1 MGKTLVKHFDPLW
14 LSIAITNENCKSV
27 FQDKM
32 LIISCQVFSVR
43 KIKEN
48 ESNLFYYWWHHS
60 QKHLNIRYLSVFSFY
75 KTYEFIAFF
84 SCFLVGFRRKGKPR
98 VKPKSNMNATVKV
111 LCYKSKTLANG
122 ENPLMIR
129 VSKNGKKSYKSLGIS
144 INPIYWD
151 FKENKPKRN
160 CPHKE
165 QIENLIVEKLKAFNQ
180 TILELNVKQKEYTSD
195 SLINKVEKPFK
206 LKTVKDIFLEQIEFL
221 ETSKRKRYAES
232 CKTVYN
238 SLIDFNEHLN
248 IFFSDIDTVWLKK
261 YEAWLRNKNLAENTI
276 GIRFRTLRV
285 MYNVAIEEK
294 CVNPQL
300 YPFRSYKVSK
310 LKKDTAKRALTKSDI
325 KRIIN
330 HKASNEREQ
339 LSLDIFIF
347 SYLMGGINFVDI
359 ASLTKDNIIN
369 NQLVYTRKKTG
380 KLIKLPIHTTARKLI
395 DKYHNSENSYLFP
408 ILFSYHKT
416 EQQKANRVHKII
428 GKTNKD
434 LKEIG
439 KTLKLPIT
447 LTTYVARHSFATV
460 LKRSGVKTS
469 VISESLG
476 HSSERVTQFY
486 LDSFEND
493 KLKESMQYLL

>member
-1 MGKTLVKHFDPLW
+1 
-14 LSIAITNENCKSV
+14 
-27 FQDKM
+27 
-32 LIISCQVFSVR
+32 
-43 KIKEN
+43 
-48 ESNLFYYWWHHS
+48 
-60 QKHLNIRYLSVFSFY
+60 
-75 KTYEFIAFF
+75 
-84 SCFLVGFRRKGKPR
+84 
-98 VKPKSNMNATVKV
+98 MNATINV
-111 LCYKSKTLANG
+111 LCYKSKTLSNG
-122 ENPLMIR
+122 ENPLMIC
-129 VSKNGKKSYKSLGIS
+129 VSKNGKRTYKSLGIS
-144 INPIYWD
+144 INPIHWD
-151 FKENKPKRN
+151 FDKNKPKRN
-160 CPHKE
+160 CPDKE
-165 QIENLIVEKLKAFNQ
+165 QIERLIIEKLKVFNE
-180 TILELNVKQKEYTSD
+180 TILDLNATQREYTSD
-195 SLINKVEKPFK
+195 SLINRVEKPFK
-206 LKTVKDIFLEQIEFL
+206 LKTVKDIFHEQIEFL

-238 SLIDFNEHLN
+238 SLTEFNTHLN
-248 IFFSDIDTVWLKK
+248 IYFSDIDTIWLKK

-310 LKKDTAKRALTKSDI
+310 LHKETAKRALTKSDI

-330 HKASNEREQ
+330 YEASNEREQ

-369 NQLVYTRKKTG
+369 NQLVYTRKKTN
-380 KLIKLPIHTTARKLI
+380 KLIKLPIHPTVYEFFE
-395 DKYHNSENSYLFP
+395 KYHNPENPYLFP
-408 ILFSYHKT
+408 ILFAYHKT
-416 EQQKANRVHKII
+416 EQQKANRIHKII

-439 KTLKLPIT
+439 ESLKLPIM

-476 HSSERVTQFY
+476 HSSEKVTQYY

-493 KLKESMQYLL
+493 KLRETINYLL

>member
-1 MGKTLVKHFDPLW
+1 
-14 LSIAITNENCKSV
+14 
-27 FQDKM
+27 
-32 LIISCQVFSVR
+32 
-43 KIKEN
+43 
-48 ESNLFYYWWHHS
+48 
-60 QKHLNIRYLSVFSFY
+60 
-75 KTYEFIAFF
+75 
-84 SCFLVGFRRKGKPR
+84 
-98 VKPKSNMNATVKV
+98 MNATINV
-111 LCYKSKTLANG
+111 LCYKSKTLSNG
-122 ENPLMIR
+122 ENPLMIC
-129 VSKNGKKSYKSLGIS
+129 VSKNGKRTYKSLGIS
-144 INPIYWD
+144 INPIHWD
-151 FKENKPKRN
+151 FDKNKPKRN
-160 CPHKE
+160 CPDKE
-165 QIENLIVEKLKAFNQ
+165 QIEKLIIEKLKAFNQ
-180 TILELNVKQKEYTSD
+180 TILDLNATQKEYTSD
-195 SLINKVEKPFK
+195 SLINRVEKPFK
-206 LKTVKDIFLEQIEFL
+206 LKTVKDIFHEQIEFL

-232 CKTVYN
+232 CMTVYN
-238 SLIDFNEHLN
+238 SLTEFNTHLN
-248 IFFSDIDTVWLKK
+248 IYFSDIDTIWLKK

-310 LKKDTAKRALTKSDI
+310 LHKETAKRALTKSDI

-330 HKASNEREQ
+330 YEASNEREQ

-369 NQLVYTRKKTG
+369 NQLVYTRKKTN
-380 KLIKLPIHTTARKLI
+380 KLIKLPIHPTVYELFE
-395 DKYHNSENSYLFP
+395 KYHNPENPYLFP
-408 ILFSYHKT
+408 ILFAYHRT
-416 EQQKANRVHKII
+416 EQQKANRIHKII

-439 KTLKLPIT
+439 ESLKLPIM

-476 HSSERVTQFY
+476 HSSEKVTQYY

-493 KLKESMQYLL
+493 KLRETINYLL

>member
-1 MGKTLVKHFDPLW
+1 
-14 LSIAITNENCKSV
+14 
-27 FQDKM
+27 
-32 LIISCQVFSVR
+32 
-43 KIKEN
+43 
-48 ESNLFYYWWHHS
+48 
-60 QKHLNIRYLSVFSFY
+60 
-75 KTYEFIAFF
+75 
-84 SCFLVGFRRKGKPR
+84 
-98 VKPKSNMNATVKV
+98 MNATVNV
-111 LCYKSKTLANG
+111 LCYKSKTLSNG
-122 ENPLMIR
+122 ENPLMIC
-129 VSKNGKKSYKSLGIS
+129 VSKNGKRTYKSLGIS
-144 INPIYWD
+144 INPIHWD
-151 FKENKPKRN
+151 FDKNKPKRN
-160 CPHKE
+160 CPDKE
-165 QIENLIVEKLKAFNQ
+165 QIEKLIIEKLKAFNQ
-180 TILELNVKQKEYTSD
+180 TILDLNATQKEYTSD
-195 SLINKVEKPFK
+195 SLINRVEKPFK
-206 LKTVKDIFLEQIEFL
+206 LKTVKDIFHEQIEFL

-232 CKTVYN
+232 CMTVYN
-238 SLIDFNEHLN
+238 SLTEFNTHLN
-248 IFFSDIDTVWLKK
+248 IYFSDIDTIWLKK

-310 LKKDTAKRALTKSDI
+310 LHKETAKRALTKSDI

-330 HKASNEREQ
+330 YEASNEREQ

-369 NQLVYTRKKTG
+369 NQLVYTRKKTN
-380 KLIKLPIHTTARKLI
+380 KLIKLPIHPTVYELFE
-395 DKYHNSENSYLFP
+395 KYHNPENPYLFP
-408 ILFSYHKT
+408 ILFAYHRT
-416 EQQKANRVHKII
+416 EQQKANRIHKII

-439 KTLKLPIT
+439 ESLKLPIM

-476 HSSERVTQFY
+476 HSSEKVTQYY

-493 KLKESMQYLL
+493 KLRETINYLL

>member
-1 MGKTLVKHFDPLW
+1 
-14 LSIAITNENCKSV
+14 
-27 FQDKM
+27 
-32 LIISCQVFSVR
+32 
-43 KIKEN
+43 
-48 ESNLFYYWWHHS
+48 
-60 QKHLNIRYLSVFSFY
+60 
-75 KTYEFIAFF
+75 
-84 SCFLVGFRRKGKPR
+84 
-98 VKPKSNMNATVKV
+98 MNATINV
-111 LCYKSKTLANG
+111 LCYKSKTLSNG
-122 ENPLMIR
+122 ENPLMIC
-129 VSKNGKKSYKSLGIS
+129 VSKNGKRTYKSLGIS
-144 INPIYWD
+144 INPIHWD
-151 FKENKPKRN
+151 FDKNKPKRN
-160 CPHKE
+160 CPDKE
-165 QIENLIVEKLKAFNQ
+165 QIEKLIIEKLKAFNQ
-180 TILELNVKQKEYTSD
+180 TILDLNATQKEYTSD
-195 SLINKVEKPFK
+195 SLINRVEKPFK
-206 LKTVKDIFLEQIEFL
+206 LKTVKDIFHEQIEFL

-232 CKTVYN
+232 CMTVYN
-238 SLIDFNEHLN
+238 SLTEFNTHLN
-248 IFFSDIDTVWLKK
+248 IYFSDIDTIWLKK

-310 LKKDTAKRALTKSDI
+310 LHKETAKRALTKSDI

-330 HKASNEREQ
+330 YEASNEREQ

-369 NQLVYTRKKTG
+369 NQLVYTRKKTN
-380 KLIKLPIHTTARKLI
+380 KLIKLPIHPTVYELFE
-395 DKYHNSENSYLFP
+395 KYHNPENPYLFP
-408 ILFSYHKT
+408 ILFAYHKT
-416 EQQKANRVHKII
+416 EQQKANRIHKII

-439 KTLKLPIT
+439 ESLKLPIM

-476 HSSERVTQFY
+476 HSSEKVTQYY

-493 KLKESMQYLL
+493 KLRETINYLL

>member
-1 MGKTLVKHFDPLW
+1 
-14 LSIAITNENCKSV
+14 
-27 FQDKM
+27 
-32 LIISCQVFSVR
+32 
-43 KIKEN
+43 
-48 ESNLFYYWWHHS
+48 
-60 QKHLNIRYLSVFSFY
+60 
-75 KTYEFIAFF
+75 
-84 SCFLVGFRRKGKPR
+84 
-98 VKPKSNMNATVKV
+98 MNATVNV
-111 LCYKSKTLANG
+111 LCYKSKTLSNG
-122 ENPLMIR
+122 ENPLMIC
-129 VSKNGKKSYKSLGIS
+129 VSKNGKRTYKSLGIS
-144 INPIYWD
+144 INPIHWD
-151 FKENKPKRN
+151 FDKNKPKRN
-160 CPHKE
+160 CPDKE
-165 QIENLIVEKLKAFNQ
+165 QIERLIIEKLKVFNE
-180 TILELNVKQKEYTSD
+180 TILDLNATQREYTSD
-195 SLINKVEKPFK
+195 SLINRVEKPFK
-206 LKTVKDIFLEQIEFL
+206 LKTVKDIFHEQIEFL

-238 SLIDFNEHLN
+238 SLTEFNTHLN
-248 IFFSDIDTVWLKK
+248 IYFSDIDTIWLKK

-310 LKKDTAKRALTKSDI
+310 LHKETAKRALTKSDI

-330 HKASNEREQ
+330 YEASNEREQ

-369 NQLVYTRKKTG
+369 NQLVYTRKKTN
-380 KLIKLPIHTTARKLI
+380 KLIKLPIHPTVYELI
-395 DKYHNSENSYLFP
+395 EKYHNPENPYLFP
-408 ILFSYHKT
+408 ILFTYHKT
-416 EQQKANRVHKII
+416 DQQKANRIHKII

-439 KTLKLPIT
+439 ESLKLPIT

-476 HSSERVTQFY
+476 HSSEKVTQYY
-486 LDSFEND
+486 LDSFESD
-493 KLKESMQYLL
+493 KLRETINYLL

>member
-1 MGKTLVKHFDPLW
+1 
-14 LSIAITNENCKSV
+14 
-27 FQDKM
+27 
-32 LIISCQVFSVR
+32 
-43 KIKEN
+43 
-48 ESNLFYYWWHHS
+48 
-60 QKHLNIRYLSVFSFY
+60 
-75 KTYEFIAFF
+75 
-84 SCFLVGFRRKGKPR
+84 
-98 VKPKSNMNATVKV
+98 MNATINV
-111 LCYKSKTLANG
+111 LCYKSKTLSNG
-122 ENPLMIR
+122 ENPLMIC
-129 VSKNGKKSYKSLGIS
+129 VSKNGKRTYKSLGIS
-144 INPIYWD
+144 INPMHWD
-151 FKENKPKRN
+151 FDKNKPKRN
-160 CPHKE
+160 CPDKE
-165 QIENLIVEKLKAFNQ
+165 QIERLIIEKLKVFNE
-180 TILELNVKQKEYTSD
+180 TILDLNATQKEYTSD
-195 SLINKVEKPFK
+195 SLINRVEKPFK
-206 LKTVKDIFLEQIEFL
+206 LKTVKDIFHEQIEFL

-238 SLIDFNEHLN
+238 SLTEFNTHLN
-248 IFFSDIDTVWLKK
+248 IYFSDIDTIWLKK

-310 LKKDTAKRALTKSDI
+310 LHKETAKRALTKSDI

-330 HKASNEREQ
+330 YEASNEREQ

-369 NQLVYTRKKTG
+369 NQLVYTRKKTN
-380 KLIKLPIHTTARKLI
+380 KLIKLPIHPTVHELFE
-395 DKYHNSENSYLFP
+395 KYHNPENPYLFP
-408 ILFSYHKT
+408 ILFAYHKT
-416 EQQKANRVHKII
+416 EQQKANRIHKII

-439 KTLKLPIT
+439 ESLKLPIT

-476 HSSERVTQFY
+476 LY
-486 LDSFEND
+486 
-493 KLKESMQYLL
+493 SMIPL

>member
-1 MGKTLVKHFDPLW
+1 
-14 LSIAITNENCKSV
+14 
-27 FQDKM
+27 
-32 LIISCQVFSVR
+32 
-43 KIKEN
+43 
-48 ESNLFYYWWHHS
+48 
-60 QKHLNIRYLSVFSFY
+60 
-75 KTYEFIAFF
+75 
-84 SCFLVGFRRKGKPR
+84 
-98 VKPKSNMNATVKV
+98 
-111 LCYKSKTLANG
+111 
-122 ENPLMIR
+122 MIC
-129 VSKNGKKSYKSLGIS
+129 VSKNGKRTYKSLGIS
-144 INPIYWD
+144 INPIHWD
-151 FKENKPKRN
+151 FDKNKPKRN
-160 CPHKE
+160 CPDKE
-165 QIENLIVEKLKAFNQ
+165 QIERLIIEKLKVFNE
-180 TILELNVKQKEYTSD
+180 TILDLNATQREYTSD
-195 SLINKVEKPFK
+195 SLINRVEKPFK
-206 LKTVKDIFLEQIEFL
+206 LKTVKDIFHEQIEFL

-238 SLIDFNEHLN
+238 SLTEFNTHLN
-248 IFFSDIDTVWLKK
+248 IYFSDIDTIWLKK

-310 LKKDTAKRALTKSDI
+310 LHKETAKRALTKSDI

-330 HKASNEREQ
+330 YEASNEREQ

-369 NQLVYTRKKTG
+369 NQLVYTRKKTN
-380 KLIKLPIHTTARKLI
+380 KLIKLPIHPTVYEFFE
-395 DKYHNSENSYLFP
+395 KYHNPENPYLFP
-408 ILFSYHKT
+408 ILFAYHKT
-416 EQQKANRVHKII
+416 EQQKANRIHKII

-439 KTLKLPIT
+439 ESLKLPIM

-476 HSSERVTQFY
+476 HSSEKVTQYY

-493 KLKESMQYLL
+493 KLRETINYLL

>member
-1 MGKTLVKHFDPLW
+1 
-14 LSIAITNENCKSV
+14 
-27 FQDKM
+27 
-32 LIISCQVFSVR
+32 
-43 KIKEN
+43 
-48 ESNLFYYWWHHS
+48 
-60 QKHLNIRYLSVFSFY
+60 
-75 KTYEFIAFF
+75 
-84 SCFLVGFRRKGKPR
+84 
-98 VKPKSNMNATVKV
+98 MNATVNV
-111 LCYKSKTLANG
+111 LCYKSKTLSNG
-122 ENPLMIR
+122 ENPLMIC
-129 VSKNGKKSYKSLGIS
+129 VSKNGKRTYKSLGIS
-144 INPIYWD
+144 INPIHWD
-151 FKENKPKRN
+151 FDKNKPKRN
-160 CPHKE
+160 CPDKE
-165 QIENLIVEKLKAFNQ
+165 QIERLIIEKLKVFNE
-180 TILELNVKQKEYTSD
+180 TILDLNATQREYTSD
-195 SLINKVEKPFK
+195 SLINRVEKPFK
-206 LKTVKDIFLEQIEFL
+206 LKTVKDIFHEQIEFL

-238 SLIDFNEHLN
+238 SLTEFNTHLN
-248 IFFSDIDTVWLKK
+248 IYFSDIDTIWLKK

-310 LKKDTAKRALTKSDI
+310 LHKETAKRALTKSDI

-330 HKASNEREQ
+330 YEASNEREQ

-369 NQLVYTRKKTG
+369 NQLVYTRKKTN
-380 KLIKLPIHTTARKLI
+380 KLIKLPIHPTVYEFFE
-395 DKYHNSENSYLFP
+395 KYHNPENPYLFP
-408 ILFSYHKT
+408 ILFAYHKT
-416 EQQKANRVHKII
+416 EQQKANRIHKII

-439 KTLKLPIT
+439 ESLKLPIM

-476 HSSERVTQFY
+476 HSSEKVTQYY

-493 KLKESMQYLL
+493 KLRETINYLL

>member
-1 MGKTLVKHFDPLW
+1 
-14 LSIAITNENCKSV
+14 
-27 FQDKM
+27 
-32 LIISCQVFSVR
+32 
-43 KIKEN
+43 
-48 ESNLFYYWWHHS
+48 
-60 QKHLNIRYLSVFSFY
+60 
-75 KTYEFIAFF
+75 
-84 SCFLVGFRRKGKPR
+84 
-98 VKPKSNMNATVKV
+98 MNATINV
-111 LCYKSKTLANG
+111 LCYKSKTLSNG
-122 ENPLMIR
+122 ENPLMIC
-129 VSKNGKKSYKSLGIS
+129 VSKNGKRTYKSLGIS
-144 INPIYWD
+144 INPIHWD
-151 FKENKPKRN
+151 FDKNKPKRN
-160 CPHKE
+160 CPDKE
-165 QIENLIVEKLKAFNQ
+165 QIERLIIEKLKVFNE
-180 TILELNVKQKEYTSD
+180 TILDLNATQREYTSD
-195 SLINKVEKPFK
+195 SLINRVEKPFK
-206 LKTVKDIFLEQIEFL
+206 LKTVKDIFHEQIEFL

-238 SLIDFNEHLN
+238 SLTEFNTHLN
-248 IFFSDIDTVWLKK
+248 IYFSDIDTIWLKK

-310 LKKDTAKRALTKSDI
+310 LHKETAKRALTKSDI

-330 HKASNEREQ
+330 YEASNEREQ

-369 NQLVYTRKKTG
+369 NQLVYTRKKTN
-380 KLIKLPIHTTARKLI
+380 KLIKLPIHPTVYEFFE
-395 DKYHNSENSYLFP
+395 KYHNPENPYLFP
-408 ILFSYHKT
+408 ILFAYHKT
-416 EQQKANRVHKII
+416 EQQKANRIHKII

-439 KTLKLPIT
+439 ESLKLPIT

-476 HSSERVTQFY
+476 HSSEKVTQYY

-493 KLKESMQYLL
+493 KLRETINYLL

>member
-1 MGKTLVKHFDPLW
+1 
-14 LSIAITNENCKSV
+14 
-27 FQDKM
+27 
-32 LIISCQVFSVR
+32 
-43 KIKEN
+43 
-48 ESNLFYYWWHHS
+48 
-60 QKHLNIRYLSVFSFY
+60 
-75 KTYEFIAFF
+75 
-84 SCFLVGFRRKGKPR
+84 
-98 VKPKSNMNATVKV
+98 MNATINV
-111 LCYKSKTLANG
+111 LCYKSKTLSNG
-122 ENPLMIR
+122 ENPLMIC
-129 VSKNGKKSYKSLGIS
+129 VSKNGKRTYKSLGIS
-144 INPIYWD
+144 INPIHWD
-151 FKENKPKRN
+151 FDKNKPKRN
-160 CPHKE
+160 CPDKE
-165 QIENLIVEKLKAFNQ
+165 QIERLIIEKLKVFNE
-180 TILELNVKQKEYTSD
+180 TILDLNATQREYTSD
-195 SLINKVEKPFK
+195 SLINRVEKPFK
-206 LKTVKDIFLEQIEFL
+206 LKTVKDIFHEQIEFL

-238 SLIDFNEHLN
+238 SLTEFNTHLN
-248 IFFSDIDTVWLKK
+248 IYFSDIDTIWLKK

-310 LKKDTAKRALTKSDI
+310 LHKETAKRALTKSDI

-330 HKASNEREQ
+330 YEASNEREQ

-369 NQLVYTRKKTG
+369 NQLVYTRKKTN
-380 KLIKLPIHTTARKLI
+380 KLIKLPIHPTVYELFE
-395 DKYHNSENSYLFP
+395 KYHNPENPYLFP
-408 ILFSYHKT
+408 ILFAYHKT
-416 EQQKANRVHKII
+416 EQQKANRIHKII

-439 KTLKLPIT
+439 ESLKLPIT

-476 HSSERVTQFY
+476 HSSEKVTQYY

-493 KLKESMQYLL
+493 KLRETINYLL